1 MEHEPSSMISALA
14 ELAFARSQLSATGAV
29 DIEPE
34 QLDALERRVLSGTMT
49 PEDARAAVRKMLEGR
64 SDYR

>member
-1 MEHEPSSMISALA
+1 MEHEPSEMNAVLA
-14 ELAFARSQLSATGAV
+14 ELAFAKSHLHATGAV
-29 DIEPE
+29 DVESE